1 MRSLF
6 LVIAVVLVWPSYGVN
21 GIPVDSRF
29 LSQAGEPSLDE
40 LRFAAQLPFELPQRI
55 SGFAYDG
62 KKFWVFIYQG
72 QGRYA
77 TFDPA
82 TLTWEKSNS
91 RAQQKVIAEVA
102 GDFQS
107 PGGIC
112 FIAGKLWVAG
122 SYGQSFGSID
132 ISQWQIEHLF
142 RRKQRDDPA
151 SQSYAAMAYDG
162 ANLWI
167 AWHWFKYR
175 LPQSQTQLLLKID
188 PGTGA
193 VVSEYPL
200 PAGPQGDLTHGLTWD
215 GAKLWHVKNGQLC
228 SIDPS
233 SGKLIASYTLD
244 QVKRPSGLAW
254 DGEAL
259 WITEFSGKIWRLP
272 FRQFPQRTSFHSS

>member
-1 MRSLF
+1 MRKL
-6 LVIAVVLVWPSYGVN
+6 LLIIAVLLVWPFCCVN
-21 GIPVDSRF
+21 GTPVNSRF
-29 LSQAGEPSLDE
+29 LNQAGEPSFDE
-40 LRFAAQLPFELPQRI
+40 LRFATQLPFELPQRI
-55 SGFAYDG
+55 SSFAYDG
-62 KKFWVFIYQG
+62 KRFWAFIYHG

-82 TLTWEKSNS
+82 TLAWEKSNS
-91 RAQQKVIAEVA
+91 QKQHKIIGKVA
-102 GDFQS
+102 GDFQN
-107 PGGIC
+107 PGGVC

-122 SYGQSFGSID
+122 SYGQSFGSVD
-132 ISQWQIEHLF
+132 IGRWQIEHLF
-142 RRKQRDDPA
+142 RGKQRDVPA

-167 AWHWFKYR
+167 AWHWFNYR

-193 VVSEYPL
+193 VVSDYPL
-200 PAGPQGDLTHGLTWD
+200 PAGPQNDSTHGLTWD
-215 GAKLWHVKNGQLC
+215 GGRLWHVKNGQLC

-233 SGKLIASYTLD
+233 TGRVIASYRLD

-259 WITEFSGKIWRLP
+259 WIAEFTGKIWRLP
-272 FRQFPQRTSFHSS
+272 FRQFPQRT